1 MIFYRLAPEWVRQD
15 AVILVWPHIH
25 SDWGNSNNEN
35 LLQKIEITYVE
46 LSRYICKQQKLMLIA
61 YDQEHISHI
70 QKCLSN
76 NGITNDNILFIEIT
90 SNDTWVR
97 DYGPVCVKTETGNV
111 ILNFK
116 FDAWGKKYPYDKD
129 NVFNYA
135 LHEKLNLNSELIDI
149 DFVLEAGN
157 IEVNDQGCLLSSSE
171 CFKRG
176 RSPNNITLSAL
187 ESNFRK
193 WFGSKKIF
201 WINQVRLTG
210 DDTDGHIDNLARF
223 CADDIIVHSSTT
235 SSSDDNFDALTNLK
249 QQLHSIKRQLVNN
262 LELVP
267 IPLPSAISH
276 DNTRLPASYV
286 NFLITN
292 QHVFVPVFNDKH
304 DNIAL
309 KTIDDCFPTREII
322 DIESTTLI
330 QQYGGIHCTSM
341 QIPQGFLR

>member
-1 MIFYRLAPEWVRQD
+1 MTSYRLAPEWARQD
-15 AVILVWPHIH
+15 AVILVWPHIR
-25 SDWGNSNNEN
+25 SDWGNSNDEN
-35 LLQKIEITYVE
+35 LLQNIEITYVE
-46 LSRYICKQQKLMLIA
+46 LSRYICEQQKLMLIA

-76 NGITNDNILFIEIT
+76 NRITNNNILFIEIT

-116 FDAWGKKYPYDKD
+116 FDAWGEKYPYDLD
-129 NVFNYA
+129 DAFNYMLA
-135 LHEKLNLNSELIDI
+135 KKLNFNSELVSIG
-149 DFVLEAGN
+149 FVLEAGN

-171 CFKRG
+171 CFKRDI
-176 RSPNNITLSAL
+176 SINYKNLSDL

-193 WFGSKKIF
+193 WFGCEKIF
-201 WINQVRLTG
+201 WIKKIRLIG

-223 CADDIIVHSSTT
+223 CADDIILYSSPT
-235 SSSDDNFDALTNLK
+235 SSSDENTDALTNLK
-249 QQLHSIKRQLVNN
+249 QQLHSIKHQLVNN

-267 IPLPSAISH
+267 IPLPSAITH

-304 DNIAL
+304 DDIAL
-309 KTIDDCFPTREII
+309 KMIDDCFPTREII
-322 DIESTTLI
+322 DIESTSLI
-330 QQYGGIHCTSM
+330 QQYGGIHCMSK